1 MVATRKSRRLNEIRP
16 RASFRARTEDVRCL
30 AATKGSRAGVN
41 EPRYRGARYFA
52 RMAAFPRTFAFVTIA
67 TGHLPRGK
75 KFNFSQENEEKMWVT
90 KML

>member
-16 RASFRARTEDVRCL
+16 RASFRARTEAVCFL

-52 RMAAFPRTFAFVTIA
+52 RMAAFPRTFAFMTFA
-67 TGHLPRGK
+67 TGHLPLEK
-75 KFNFSQENEEKMWVT
+75 KINFSQENEEKM
-90 KML
+90 